1 MTTGDGGTPFITC
14 FENLICDQMIQNF
27 PVTYYDVTN
36 AYKIFGP
43 NLTGLIAKT
52 VCKDTTRIQLEYF
65 KIQKEI
71 MEQNKMVTLTA
82 DTMFVID
89 ILFIITYGR
98 GIGLITVE
106 WIPKRTK
113 TQLTL
118 NLKCYN
124 YSHDAVSVHN
134 LS

>member
-52 VCKDTTRIQLEYF
+52 VCKDTTSTCWLLARYVEEATLRNAAVRI
-65 KIQKEI
+65 
-71 MEQNKMVTLTA
+71 
-82 DTMFVID
+82 
-89 ILFIITYGR
+89 R
-98 GIGLITVE
+98 GKTRIGKQPCSNSDFLRELARKCRANIRVAE
-106 WIPKRTK
+106 AEHRKRFSAG
-113 TQLTL
+113 QE
-118 NLKCYN
+118 
-124 YSHDAVSVHN
+124 SQSEEDR
-134 LS
+134 